1 MAPRAGGEA
10 RAPARWSSH
19 GPQLQAG
26 APTEDQGALGL
37 ECVLLGTRLGPR
49 GETQLN
55 LRTPPEAPT
64 SRVMPPVSPS
74 SVYTPC
80 HRHGRG
86 QVQLRRPRL
95 AGALT
100 AGR

>member
-1 MAPRAGGEA
+1 MAHNCRLGHPQRIKG
-10 RAPARWSSH
+10 PWDWSLVCHS
-19 GPQLQAG
+19 
-26 APTEDQGALGL
+26 
-37 ECVLLGTRLGPR
+37 VGTRLGPR